1 MYKFF
6 SKGEGTLI
14 TKKIESGKQLGIA
27 LRVYKNQQYSWY
39 SYAVQKKDNIYYIL
53 IYFHKKK
60 LFNPDFSET
69 TILVNGTNNE
79 KPRYELSPLNLTT
92 SHQDNSS

>member
-1 MYKFF
+1 MFY
-6 SKGEGTLI
+6 TLI
-14 TKKIESGKQLGIA
+14 KYYKGKIRRKKI
-27 LRVYKNQQYSWY
+27 V
-39 SYAVQKKDNIYYIL
+39 VKKDNIYYIL